1 MVGTAHPTIMNK
13 SIAGVLPVVHTP
25 FHDDDTIDLESL
37 ERQIDGAFAEGA
49 DGCCTGMV
57 SELLRLTYHERIE
70 LTKRLAAL
78 NQGRG
83 VVVIGVG
90 AESTKQA
97 IEYAQCA
104 EQAGCDAIMAIPP
117 ISTALPAQQTFD
129 YFRDLADAVSLPL
142 IVQDASSYVG
152 QEIPMAVSIEL
163 LTVYGEDKILF
174 KPEASPIGPKLSE
187 LRDATAGKARIFE
200 GSGGICL
207 VDSFRRGI
215 VGTIPGME
223 FLPAVV
229 ALWKAL
235 QKGDEAAIYRIY
247 LPLCALVALQLQ
259 AGLDGFLAVE
269 KYVLQKRGIF
279 ATARRRKPFA
289 WELDEETRQ
298 ELERLLELL
307 EAATAADYTT
317 GG

>member
-1 MVGTAHPTIMNK
+1 MTK
-13 SIAGVLPVVHTP
+13 SIAGVLPVAHTP
-25 FHDDDTIDLESL
+25 FHADDRIDWESL
-37 ERQIDGAFAEGA
+37 ERQIEWAFASGA
-49 DGCCTGMV
+49 DGYCTGMV

-70 LTKRLAAL
+70 LTQRLGEL

-97 IEYAQCA
+97 IEYARCA
-104 EQAGCDAIMAIPP
+104 EEAACDAIMAIPP
-117 ISTALPAQQTFD
+117 ISTALPAQQTLA
-129 YFRDLADAVSLPL
+129 YFQDIADAVSLPL

-152 QEIPMAVSIEL
+152 QEIPMSVNIAL
-163 LTVYGEDKILF
+163 LDKYGADKILF
-174 KPEASPIGPKLSE
+174 KPEASPIGPKLSQ
-187 LRDATAGKARIFE
+187 LRDATASKAQIFE
-200 GSGGICL
+200 GSGGMCL

-223 FLPAVV
+223 FLPAIV

-235 QKGDEAAIYRIY
+235 QRGDEEAIYRIY

-279 ATARRRKPFA
+279 ATALRRKPLA
-289 WELDEETRQ
+289 WELDKETQ
-298 ELERLLELL
+298 AELERLLALL
-307 EAATAADYTT
+307 EAVSTS
-317 GG
+317 

>member
-1 MVGTAHPTIMNK
+1 
-13 SIAGVLPVVHTP
+13 
-25 FHDDDTIDLESL
+25 
-37 ERQIDGAFAEGA
+37 
-49 DGCCTGMV
+49 MV
-57 SELLRLTYHERIE
+57 SELLRLTYGERIE
-70 LTKRLAAL
+70 LTKRLGEVK
-78 NQGRG
+78 QDRG

-97 IEYAQCA
+97 IEFARCA

-117 ISTALPAQQTFD
+117 ISTALPARQTFD
-129 YFRDLADAVSLPL
+129 YFRDLAEAVSLPL
-142 IVQDASSYVG
+142 IVQDASGYVG
-152 QEIPMAVSIEL
+152 QEIPLSVCTEL
-163 LTVYGEDKILF
+163 LAAYGEDKILF
-174 KPEASPIGPKLSE
+174 KPEASPIGPKLSV

-235 QKGDEAAIYRIY
+235 QQGDEAAIYRIY

-279 ATARRRKPFA
+279 TTAHRRKPFA
-289 WELDEETRQ
+289 WELDEETRL
-298 ELERLLELL
+298 ELERLLDLL
-307 EAATAADYTT
+307 ESATAAD
-317 GG
+317 

>member
-1 MVGTAHPTIMNK
+1 MKKH
-13 SIAGVLPVVHTP
+13 IAGVLPVAHTP
-25 FHDDDTIDLESL
+25 FHDDDRIDWESL
-37 ERQIDGAFAEGA
+37 ERQIEWAFASGA
-49 DGCCTGMV
+49 DGYCTGMV

-70 LTKRLAAL
+70 LTKRLGEL

-97 IEYAQCA
+97 IEYARCA
-104 EQAGCDAIMAIPP
+104 EEAACDAIMAIPP
-117 ISTALPAQQTFD
+117 ISTALPAQQTLS
-129 YFRDLADAVSLPL
+129 YFQDIADAVALPL

-152 QEIPMAVSIEL
+152 QEIPLSVNIAL
-163 LTVYGEDKILF
+163 LDKYGPDKILF
-174 KPEASPIGPKLSE
+174 KPEASPIGPKLSQ
-187 LRDATAGKARIFE
+187 LRDATHGKAHIFE
-200 GSGGICL
+200 GSGGVCL

-223 FLPAVV
+223 FLPTVV

-235 QKGDEAAIYRIY
+235 QRGDEEAIYRLY

-269 KYVLQKRGIF
+269 KYVLQKQGLF
-279 ATARRRKPFA
+279 ATARRRKPLA

-298 ELERLLELL
+298 ELERLLTQLDAVTPKE
-307 EAATAADYTT
+307 
-317 GG
+317 

>member
-1 MVGTAHPTIMNK
+1 MVGTAHPTIMK
-13 SIAGVLPVVHTP
+13 PIAGVLPVVHTP
-25 FHDDDTIDLESL
+25 FHDDDTIDWESL
-37 ERQIDGAFAEGA
+37 ERQIDWAFAEEA
-49 DGCCTGMV
+49 DGYCTGMV
-57 SELLRLTYHERIE
+57 SELLRLTYDERIE
-70 LTKRLAAL
+70 LTKRLGQL

-97 IEYAQCA
+97 IEYARCA
-104 EQAGCDAIMAIPP
+104 EQAGCDAVMAIPP
-117 ISTALPAQQTFD
+117 ISSALPAQQTFD
-129 YFRDLADAVSLPL
+129 YFLALADAVALPL

-152 QEIPMAVSIEL
+152 QEIPLSVNTEL
-163 LTVYGEDKILF
+163 LARYGEEKILF

-187 LRDATAGKARIFE
+187 LREATAGRARIFE

-229 ALWKAL
+229 ALWRAL
-235 QKGDEAAIYRIY
+235 QQGDEAATYRIY

-259 AGLDGFLAVE
+259 AGAGMT
-269 KYVLQKRGIF
+269 IF
-279 ATARRRKPFA
+279 FKDIEIHEIKP
-289 WELDEETRQ
+289 
-298 ELERLLELL
+298 
-307 EAATAADYTT
+307 
-317 GG
+317 

>member
-1 MVGTAHPTIMNK
+1 MTK

-25 FHDDDTIDLESL
+25 FLDDDTIDWESL
-37 ERQIDGAFAEGA
+37 ARQIEWAFAAGA
-49 DGCCTGMV
+49 GGYCTGMV

-70 LTKRLAAL
+70 LTKRLGEL

-97 IEYAQCA
+97 IEYARCA
-104 EQAGCDAIMAIPP
+104 EEAGCDALMAIPP
-117 ISTALPAQQTFD
+117 ISTALPARQTLA
-129 YFRDLADAVSLPL
+129 YFQDIAEAVSLPL

-152 QEIPMAVSIEL
+152 QEIPLSVCGEL
-163 LTVYGEDKILF
+163 LDKYGEGKILF
-174 KPEASPIGPKLSE
+174 KPEASPIGPKLSQ
-187 LRDATAGKARIFE
+187 LRDATKGRAHIFE
-200 GSGGICL
+200 GSGGLCL

-229 ALWKAL
+229 ALWNAL
-235 QKGDEAAIYRIY
+235 RQGDEGAIYRIY

-269 KYVLQKRGIF
+269 KYVLHKQGIF
-279 ATARRRKPFA
+279 ATDRRRKPLA
-289 WELDEETRQ
+289 WELDEETRE
-298 ELERLLELL
+298 ELERLLQLL
-307 EAATAADYTT
+307 DA
-317 GG
+317 GSK

>member
-1 MVGTAHPTIMNK
+1 MTK

-25 FHDDDTIDLESL
+25 FLDDDTIDWESL
-37 ERQIDGAFAEGA
+37 ERQVEWALAAGA
-49 DGCCTGMV
+49 DGYCTGMV
-57 SELLRLTYHERIE
+57 SELLRLTCRERLE
-70 LTKRLAAL
+70 LTERLGEL

-97 IEYAQCA
+97 IEYARCA
-104 EQAGCDAIMAIPP
+104 EQAGCHAMMAIPP
-117 ISTALPAQQTFD
+117 LSTALPARQTLG

-152 QEIPMAVSIEL
+152 QEIPLSVSIEL
-163 LTVYGEDKILF
+163 LASHGPDKILF

-200 GSGGICL
+200 GSGGMCL

-235 QKGDEAAIYRIY
+235 QQENEAAIYRIY

-279 ATARRRKPFA
+279 ATAHRRQPLA
-289 WELDEETRQ
+289 WEMDDETRQ
-298 ELERLLELL
+298 ELERLLTLL
-307 EAATAADYTT
+307 ESALITEPNATR
-317 GG
+317 

>member
-1 MVGTAHPTIMNK
+1 MGTAHPTIMTK
-13 SIAGVLPVVHTP
+13 PIAGVLPVVHTP
-25 FHDDDTIDLESL
+25 FQDDDSIDWQSF
-37 ERQIDGAFAEGA
+37 ERQIEWSFAAGA

-57 SELLRLTYHERIE
+57 SELLRLTCAERME
-70 LTKRLAAL
+70 MTKRLGEL

-97 IEYAQCA
+97 VEYAQCA
-104 EQAGCDAIMAIPP
+104 EQAGCDAVMAIPP
-117 ISTALPAQQTFD
+117 ISSALPAQQTFD
-129 YFRDLADAVSLPL
+129 YFQKLADAVSLPL

-152 QEIPMAVSIEL
+152 QEIPLSVNVEL
-163 LTVYGEDKILF
+163 LARYGEEKILF

-235 QKGDEAAIYRIY
+235 QQGDEAAIYRIY

-269 KYVLQKRGIF
+269 KYLLQQQGIF
-279 ATARRRKPFA
+279 ATARRRKPYV

-298 ELERLLELL
+298 ELERLLALL
-307 EAATAADYTT
+307 ESATAAD
-317 GG
+317 

>member
-1 MVGTAHPTIMNK
+1 MTK

-25 FHDDDTIDLESL
+25 FCDDTEIDWDSL
-37 ERQIDGAFAEGA
+37 DRQIEWAFAQGA
-49 DGCCTGMV
+49 HGYCTGMV
-57 SELLRLTYHERIE
+57 SELFRLTYSERIA
-70 LTKRLAAL
+70 LTKRLGEL
-78 NQGRG
+78 HQNRG

-97 IEYAQCA
+97 VEYARCA
-104 EQAGCDAIMAIPP
+104 EEAGCHAIMAIPP
-117 ISTALPAQQTFD
+117 ILTALPAAQTFE
-129 YFRDLADAVSLPL
+129 YFRDLADSVSLPL

-152 QEIPMAVSIEL
+152 QEIPLTVSTEL
-163 LTVYGEDKILF
+163 LAQYGPEKILF

-187 LRDATAGKARIFE
+187 LRDATKGTARIFE
-200 GSGGICL
+200 GSGGLCL

-223 FLPAVV
+223 FLTGVV
-229 ALWKAL
+229 ALWNALKA
-235 QKGDEAAIYRIY
+235 KDEEATYRIY

-269 KYVLQKRGIF
+269 KYVLQKRGLF
-279 ATARRRKPFA
+279 ATAHRRKPLA

-298 ELERLLELL
+298 ELERLLSHLD
-307 EAATAADYTT
+307 AAIT
-317 GG
+317 

>member
-1 MVGTAHPTIMNK
+1 MTKA
-13 SIAGVLPVVHTP
+13 IAGVLPVVHTP
-25 FHDDDTIDLESL
+25 FYDDDAIDWESL
-37 ERQIDGAFAEGA
+37 ERQIDWAFASGA
-49 DGCCTGMV
+49 DGYCTGMV
-57 SELLRLTYHERIE
+57 SELLRLTYHERME
-70 LTKRLAAL
+70 LTRRLGEL
-78 NQGRG
+78 HRDRG

-97 IEYAQCA
+97 IEYARGA
-104 EQAGCDAIMAIPP
+104 EDAGCHAIMAIPP
-117 ISTALPAQQTFD
+117 ISTRLPAQQTFD
-129 YFRDLADAVSLPL
+129 YFHELAESVSLPL

-152 QEIPMAVSIEL
+152 QEIPLSVSTEL
-163 LTVYGEDKILF
+163 LARHGEEKVMF

-187 LRDATAGKARIFE
+187 LRDATGGKAHIFE

-229 ALWKAL
+229 ALWNAL
-235 QKGDEAAIYRIY
+235 QDGNESAIYRLY

-269 KYVLQKRGIF
+269 KHVLQKRGLF
-279 ATARRRKPFA
+279 TTDRRRKPIA
-289 WELDEETRQ
+289 WELDEETRK
-298 ELERLLELL
+298 ELERLMDLL
-307 EAATAADYTT
+307 DRAVAEA
-317 GG
+317 

>member
-1 MVGTAHPTIMNK
+1 MTK

-25 FHDDDTIDLESL
+25 FHDDDTIDWESL
-37 ERQIDGAFAEGA
+37 ERQVEWAFDAGA
-49 DGCCTGMV
+49 DGYCTGMV
-57 SELLRLTYHERIE
+57 SELLRLTFGERIE
-70 LTKRLAAL
+70 LTQRLGAL
-78 NQGRG
+78 HQGRG

-97 IEYAQCA
+97 IEYARCA
-104 EQAGCDAIMAIPP
+104 EQAGCHAIMAIPP
-117 ISTALPAQQTFD
+117 ISTALPANQTYD

-142 IVQDASSYVG
+142 IVQDASGYVG
-152 QEIPMAVSIEL
+152 QEIPMAVNTEL
-163 LTVYGEDKILF
+163 LAAYGADKILF

-187 LRDATAGKARIFE
+187 LRDATAGKAKIFE
-200 GSGGICL
+200 GSGGMCL

-223 FLPAVV
+223 FLSAVV

-235 QKGDEAAIYRIY
+235 QQGDEAAIYRIY

-269 KYVLQKRGIF
+269 KYVLHKRGLF
-279 ATARRRKPFA
+279 TTDRRRKPYA
-289 WELDEETRQ
+289 WELDEETQQ

-307 EAATAADYTT
+307 EAATAS
-317 GG
+317 G

>member
-1 MVGTAHPTIMNK
+1 MVGSAHPTIMTK

-25 FHDDDTIDLESL
+25 FLDDDTIDWEGL
-37 ERQIDGAFAEGA
+37 ERQIEWAFAAGA
-49 DGCCTGMV
+49 DGYCTGMV
-57 SELLRLTYHERIE
+57 SELLRLTCNERIL
-70 LTKRLAAL
+70 LTKRLGEL

-97 IEYAQCA
+97 IEYARCA
-104 EQAGCDAIMAIPP
+104 EAAGCDAIMAIPP
-117 ISTALPAQQTFD
+117 ISTALPARQTLA
-129 YFRDLADAVSLPL
+129 YFQDIAEAVSLPL

-152 QEIPMAVSIEL
+152 QEIPLSVSIEL
-163 LTVYGEDKILF
+163 LDAFGEDKILF
-174 KPEASPIGPKLSE
+174 KPEASPIGPKLSQ
-187 LRDATAGKARIFE
+187 LRDATQERAHIFE
-200 GSGGICL
+200 GSGGLCL

-229 ALWKAL
+229 ALWNAL
-235 QKGDEAAIYRIY
+235 QQADEDAIYRIY

-269 KYVLQKRGIF
+269 KYVLHKRGIF
-279 ATARRRKPFA
+279 ATDRRRKPLA

-298 ELERLLELL
+298 ELERLLQLL
-307 EAATAADYTT
+307 EAVTPRD
-317 GG
+317 